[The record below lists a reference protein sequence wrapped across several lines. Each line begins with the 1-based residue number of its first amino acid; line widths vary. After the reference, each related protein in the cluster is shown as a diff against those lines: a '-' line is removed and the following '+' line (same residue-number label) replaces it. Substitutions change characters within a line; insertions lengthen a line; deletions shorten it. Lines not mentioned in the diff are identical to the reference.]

1 MKISHEEFKERQQ
14 LLRRKMCQA
23 GIDALCAGASAQ
35 IDTRGVIRYLTG
47 YYVPVFEEYLVVP
60 RQGPVTLFVHDG
72 CGADFA
78 KNVCAVDDVV
88 VIPEREYA
96 TDGAKCVASF
106 LKRLG
111 CKTVG
116 TAWSRSISSS
126 FFLSFVRHASGFET
140 QDFSPVLEGMRA
152 VKSPAEISLMREA
165 VKFNEDVFD
174 FYLKKVALGKSVVDA
189 VRAASAYALQGGG
202 EDLYWMAST
211 AEIPTMAFLAA
222 AKRQSR
228 PWRRGDCHYIVL
240 EHSTGEGYF
249 SEITQLISF
258 GTPKKEY
265 AEAYAAV
272 VRAQKAA
279 CSAIEVG
286 VPVSRLADAAQEVLC
301 GCGYCQRCK
310 ISPCIG
316 HSQGLD
322 AWELPRISGD
332 DPTIIRPGM
341 RFNIHPAVALP
352 DGAKIT
358 SCISC
363 ISTDDGAELLSS
375 LPEEIIV
382 L

>member
-1 MKISHEEFKERQQ
+1 MRISKGEFRVRQQ
-14 LLRRKMCQA
+14 ILRRRL
-23 GIDALCAGASAQ
+23 GETGVDALCVGASAQ
-35 IDTRGVIRYLTG
+35 IDTRGGLRYLTG

-60 RQGPVTLFVHDG
+60 REGPVTLFVHDG

-78 KNVCAVDDVV
+78 KNFCAVDDVV
-88 VIPEREYA
+88 ILPEREYA
-96 TDGAKCVASF
+96 TDPAKCVTSF
-106 LKRLG
+106 LNCIG

-126 FFLSFVRHASGFET
+126 FYLSFLRHANMKT
-140 QDFSPVLEGMRA
+140 RDLNPVVEDMRS

-165 VKFNEDVFD
+165 VKFNEEVLD
-174 FYLKKVALGKSVVDA
+174 FYLKKVAVGDNELDA
-189 VRAASAYALQGGG
+189 VKAASAFALQGGA

-211 AEIPTMAFLAA
+211 AGIPTMAFLAA
-222 AKRQSR
+222 AKSQPRNWQ
-228 PWRRGDCHYIVL
+228 RGDYHYIVL

-258 GTPKKEY
+258 GAPKKAY
-265 AEAYAAV
+265 VDAYAAV
-272 VRAQKAA
+272 TAAQKAA
-279 CSAIEVG
+279 FSAIAPG

-301 GCGYCQRCK
+301 GCGYCQK
-310 ISPCIG
+310 AEISPCIG

-322 AWELPRISGD
+322 AWELPRISDD

-341 RFNIHPAVALP
+341 RFNIHPAVTLN

-363 ISTDDGAELLSS
+363 LSTDDGAEILSS